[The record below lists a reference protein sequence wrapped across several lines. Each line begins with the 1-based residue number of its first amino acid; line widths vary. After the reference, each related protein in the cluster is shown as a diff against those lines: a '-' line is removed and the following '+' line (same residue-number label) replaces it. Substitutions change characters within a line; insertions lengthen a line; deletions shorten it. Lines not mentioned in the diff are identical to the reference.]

1 MKRFTIRRMRKL
13 SFKLAQS
20 ISIVFCI
27 DQIMCILICNCR
39 LIFARS
45 RPLVSFHK
53 RSSVQGFLLKM
64 WLLLS
69 TKFIPWDGHTHELSV
84 LMWWFVTNGNWKEYV
99 IICPCTKPWDCPLL
113 KIIGKRY
120 SAVSWRFDS
129 DVRCHSTL
137 TSVTKA
143 RLHFSFLVCQ
153 QSLKLVLSLA
163 RRVVHWFVH
172 FSSFHRPNIFTLH
185 FDQLRF
191 REFAIHNKLQL
202 ICANLFP

>member
-1 MKRFTIRRMRKL
+1 MKRFTIRRMRKQ

-64 WLLLS
+64 WLFLS

-120 SAVSWRFDS
+120 SAVTCAVILLSPQWQRGDFISPSWYVSSWFSASLEGLSTGLSIFLPSTGLTFSRYISINWDS
-129 DVRCHSTL
+129 ESLPFT
-137 TSVTKA
+137 TN
-143 RLHFSFLVCQ
+143 FS
-153 QSLKLVLSLA
+153 
-163 RRVVHWFVH
+163 
-172 FSSFHRPNIFTLH
+172 
-185 FDQLRF
+185 
-191 REFAIHNKLQL
+191 
-202 ICANLFP
+202 